1 MIGEACVGPFICMQ
15 KISSE
20 GGFKMQSDISDISD
34 IEDIKYCII
43 EKDLNFKGEIINGKK
58 ENRFST
64 KYDVAIGRY
73 GRLR

>member
-34 IEDIKYCII
+34 INDLKYFIIK
-43 EKDLNFKGEIINGKK
+43 KDLNFKGEIINGKK

-64 KYDVAIGRY
+64 KYDVDNGSY
-73 GRLR
+73 VRLR